1 MIVEIQNERVHC
13 LLVGLWALKTEEVC
27 EMMQRD
33 YPDKYQVKFTLSK
46 QISDN
51 SEEYM

>member
-1 MIVEIQNERVHC
+1 MLPVIVKQNERFHW

-33 YPDKYQVKFTLSK
+33 YPDKYQVKLTLSR
-46 QISDN
+46 
-51 SEEYM
+51 